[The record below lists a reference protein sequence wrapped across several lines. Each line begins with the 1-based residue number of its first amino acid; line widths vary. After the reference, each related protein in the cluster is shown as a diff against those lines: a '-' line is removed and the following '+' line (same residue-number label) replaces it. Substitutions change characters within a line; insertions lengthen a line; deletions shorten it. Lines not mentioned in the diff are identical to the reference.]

1 MKLIFSR
8 YRIYLLF
15 LIWVFIFQTATGS
28 VSYGQTD
35 PSGKEKIIPYTQE
48 LRSPGNLESIGSYS
62 KNPSIIDASRQFYEV
77 LPNGFKIVVQERPGT
92 GVVSAILIIKTG
104 VIEEM
109 DTYPGIT
116 TVLQA
121 LMLRG
126 GGKDKFIPLQE
137 LAEAD
142 GCIMKSSAKTDYAYI
157 LLMATKDTFRTNLKR
172 LFEVLKAPLFD
183 EEALKEEKQKLI
195 FNIEN
200 NRTSYQFINEIF
212 LESFYRYHPYRQPI
226 YGNKNTV
233 AKLDLSKI
241 KEYYTKN
248 YCANRMTLAICGDIE
263 GSDILELCKSQL
275 SDIPRGEYKNLDI
288 LWEPVGQEKKVYLS
302 TASNLAW
309 IYVGFPAPGMK
320 SPDYPAMKI
329 IQSILGEGLS
339 SRLFIELRE
348 KEGLAYELDANYPEL
363 EGPSHM
369 LVYVVTNLH
378 GLRKSRKKIFEEINN
393 LKKTPLTEEE
403 LDAVKRKILGK
414 YLVEREDS
422 AGRALNLAY
431 VVAIGMGRNYDEAI
445 MRKIQSVTSQDVQN
459 VARKYLD
466 NFTVLVVEPPG
477 GTMQYW

>member
-1 MKLIFSR
+1 MKSIAIKN
-8 YRIYLLF
+8 RINLLLF
-15 LIWVFIFQTATGS
+15 LLIIAFQTAVTAN
-28 VSYGQTD
+28 SYGQAAN
-35 PSGKEKIIPYTQE
+35 SEKTKIVSSQHNYLSQN
-48 LRSPGNLESIGSYS
+48 NLESIGKYT
-62 KNPSIIDASRQFYEV
+62 KNQAIIDDSRQFFEV
-77 LPNGFKIVVQERPGT
+77 LPNGMKIVVQERPGS
-92 GVVSAILIIKTG
+92 GVVSAVLIIKTG

-116 TVLQA
+116 TVVQA
-121 LMLRG
+121 MMLRG

-137 LAEAD
+137 MAEAD
-142 GCIMKSSAKTDYAYI
+142 GCILKSSAKTDYAYI
-157 LLMATKDTFRTNLKR
+157 LLMSTKDNFRVNLKR
-172 LFEVLKAPLFD
+172 LIEVVKAPLFD
-183 EEALKEEKQKLI
+183 EEGLKEEKQKLI

-200 NRTSYQFINEIF
+200 NRTSYQYINEIF

-233 AKLDLSKI
+233 AKLDLTKVR
-241 KEYYTKN
+241 EYYLKN
-248 YCANRMTLAICGDIE
+248 YCANRMTLSICGDVE
-263 GSDILELCKSQL
+263 GSDILELCKTQL
-275 SDIPRGEYKNLDI
+275 SDIPRGEYKSLDI

-309 IYVGFPAPGMK
+309 IYVGCPAPSIK
-320 SPDYPAMKI
+320 SPDYPAMKV

-348 KEGLAYELDANYPEL
+348 KEGLAYELDATYPEL

-403 LDAVKRKILGK
+403 LEAIKRKILGK
-414 YLVEREDS
+414 YLVERENS
-422 AGRALNLAY
+422 AGRATNLAY
-431 VVAIGMGRNYDEAI
+431 VVALGMGRNYDEAI
-445 MRKIQSVTSQDVQN
+445 MKKIQAVSSQDVQN
-459 VARKYLD
+459 AARKYLD

>member
-1 MKLIFSR
+1 MKPFNLKNKV
-8 YRIYLLF
+8 YLLF
-15 LIWVFIFQTATGS
+15 FILIISFQTATTAI
-28 VSYGQTD
+28 SYGQV
-35 PSGKEKIIPYTQE
+35 GGIEKTKID
-48 LRSPGNLESIGSYS
+48 SPRYDLQSQSNLDSIGKYTR
-62 KNPSIIDASRQFYEV
+62 NQAIIDDSRQFYEV
-77 LPNGFKIVVQERPGT
+77 LPNGLKVVVQERPGT
-92 GVVSAILIIKTG
+92 GMVSAVLIIKTG

-121 LMLRG
+121 MLLHG

-142 GCIMKSSAKTDYAYI
+142 GCIIKSSAKTDYAYV
-157 LLMATKDTFRTNLKR
+157 LLMATKDNFRINLKR
-172 LFEVLKAPLFD
+172 LFEVIKAPLFD
-183 EEALKEEKQKLI
+183 DEVLQEEKQKLI

-200 NRTSYQFINEIF
+200 NRSSYQYINEIF
-212 LESFYRYHPYRQPI
+212 LNSFYRYHPYREPI

-233 AKLDLSKI
+233 SKLDLIKI
-241 KEYYTKN
+241 KEYFTKN
-248 YCANRMTLAICGDIE
+248 YCANRMTLAICGDVE

-275 SDIPRGEYKNLDI
+275 SDLPRGEYKTLDI

-320 SPDYPAMKI
+320 SPDYPAMRV
-329 IQSILGEGLS
+329 IQSVLGEGLS

-348 KEGLAYELDANYPEL
+348 KEGLAYELDATYPEL

-378 GLRKSRKKIFEEINN
+378 GLRKSRKKIFEEINKI
-393 LKKTPLTEEE
+393 KKTPLTYEE
-403 LDAVKRKILGK
+403 LEAIKRKILGK
-414 YLVEREDS
+414 YLVERENS
-422 AGRALNLAY
+422 AGRATNLAY
-431 VVAIGMGRNYDEAI
+431 AVAIGMGRNYDEAI
-445 MRKIQSVTSQDVQN
+445 MRKIQAVTPQDVQN

-477 GTMQYW
+477 GTMQFW